1 VTPDSVYHIEIKF
14 NKDLKNISKVEINS
28 VNKTNIYNGT
38 QQVGE
43 QTQKF
48 EKLIA
53 QKILIMNQYEVFFI
67 RLINSIEW
75 IRAV

>member
-14 NKDLKNISKVEINS
+14 NKDLKNISKEEINS
-28 VNKTNIYNGT
+28 VNKTDIYYGT

-43 QTQKF
+43 QTQRF

-53 QKILIMNQYEVFFI
+53 QKILIMNQYEVFLYDKKI
-67 RLINSIEW
+67 Q
-75 IRAV
+75 